1 MENLILNYKIVEAFW
16 ALAEKLED
24 DLKCRKYFIR
34 LVGLKN
40 NIGQLRDEMD
50 RIHALADQGNPFM
63 QYAYA
68 RFHDCLA
75 PEKDS
80 PAIAWDY
87 YSKAIEA
94 GIADARAYRAFF
106 FRDGD
111 LDEFDHERYVQ
122 EMEIAENEGSEKAR
136 EQHIRNVVFGTEGER
151 KDPELALDMASSI
164 INKVENTDELPN
176 PMILRLMGNAEFEL
190 GRREKAWEFFQQAV
204 RYGDSGA
211 YFQMAFLFCS
221 DADGTI
227 TDKEKF
233 NEIMDKAHEV
243 NASES
248 AIQHVIQI
256 DQSTFDE
263 LDEDSRRRTALA
275 IKDELTRGWLL
286 GEGGCPYLLGNYYSD
301 GSFGFEQDYAQAWI
315 WYSRGAALRE
325 PSCYA
330 RMAELM
336 LDGLVSVEDADEE
349 YAYLCQFKAYQ
360 LGDEDMLLPVCE
372 AYEDGHLARY
382 ADIIE
387 NVCIPKRDEIMAI
400 DDMEDEHECE
410 IGEDDWSSDPDIDLR
425 FQTCCECVETAEK
438 RIREQQYWNVS
449 QTVNKYLDIATQ
461 LLDMEMYVDEL
472 YGTNDRLLELIYDRP
487 RLKLRLYRFQL
498 DVLTAIEMRED
509 HDLGLTEDLRKDIA
523 LLEKNITL
531 ADEGR
536 LDEIPQTGHL
546 RKDSVEWTAKWE
558 EAIDE
563 AERIA
568 YSRLNDQPRGMG
580 FCFAYWAELR
590 DALMRFGVEWRDPH
604 MMNPR
609 VMFD

>member
-1 MENLILNYKIVEAFW
+1 MENLILDYKIVEAFW
-16 ALAEKLED
+16 ALAERLED

-50 RIHALADQGNPFM
+50 RIHALADKGNPFM

-68 RFHDCLA
+68 RFHDALA

-87 YSKAIEA
+87 YSNAIEA

-151 KDPELALDMASSI
+151 KDPELALAMASSI

-227 TDKEKF
+227 TDKEEF

-248 AIQHVIQI
+248 AIQHIIQI

-263 LDEDSRRRTALA
+263 LDEDTRRRTALA

-286 GEGGCPYLLGNYYSD
+286 GESICPYLLGN
-301 GSFGFEQDYAQAWI
+301 
-315 WYSRGAALRE
+315 
-325 PSCYA
+325 
-330 RMAELM
+330 
-336 LDGLVSVEDADEE
+336 
-349 YAYLCQFKAYQ
+349 
-360 LGDEDMLLPVCE
+360 
-372 AYEDGHLARY
+372 
-382 ADIIE
+382 
-387 NVCIPKRDEIMAI
+387 
-400 DDMEDEHECE
+400 
-410 IGEDDWSSDPDIDLR
+410 
-425 FQTCCECVETAEK
+425 
-438 RIREQQYWNVS
+438 
-449 QTVNKYLDIATQ
+449 
-461 LLDMEMYVDEL
+461 
-472 YGTNDRLLELIYDRP
+472 
-487 RLKLRLYRFQL
+487 
-498 DVLTAIEMRED
+498 
-509 HDLGLTEDLRKDIA
+509 
-523 LLEKNITL
+523 
-531 ADEGR
+531 
-536 LDEIPQTGHL
+536 
-546 RKDSVEWTAKWE
+546 
-558 EAIDE
+558 
-563 AERIA
+563 
-568 YSRLNDQPRGMG
+568 
-580 FCFAYWAELR
+580 
-590 DALMRFGVEWRDPH
+590 
-604 MMNPR
+604 
-609 VMFD
+609 